1 VLVSDERKFAILF
14 AATILAARK
23 LADLGDLADRP
34 CPARDVVIRDAIS
47 RAETILRK
55 VEQFCGD
62 GK

>member
-1 VLVSDERKFAILF
+1 MDERKFAILF

-55 VEQFCGD
+55 VEQLCGD

>member
-1 VLVSDERKFAILF
+1 MTEERKFAILL

-55 VEQFCGD
+55 IDQLYPAGN
-62 GK
+62 

>member
-1 VLVSDERKFAILF
+1 MTEERKFAILL

-23 LADLGDLADRP
+23 LADLGELADRP

-55 VEQFCGD
+55 IDQLYPAGN
-62 GK
+62 